1 MATTAASPATSNPFA
16 LDRYVV
22 RRKVLALFAPQ
33 FHIYD
38 EMERMVGYVKQK
50 AFKLKEDIRLYTDES
65 MTQELLLIKARSIID
80 FSAAYDVT
88 DPQTQQKV
96 GALKRKGLKS
106 IIRDEWLILDA
117 ADREIGVLQE
127 DSSALALFR
136 RLIDLGSLI
145 PQSFT
150 FSMDGQPIGEAKQNF
165 NPFVRKLN
173 VDMTRDPGRK
183 LDRRLVAAAVVLLLA
198 IEGRQG

>member
-1 MATTAASPATSNPFA
+1 MAAASSSAPSVFNHDVFHARA
-16 LDRYVV
+16 
-22 RRKVLALFAPQ
+22 KVFDISPK
-33 FHIYD
+33 FMFYD
-38 EMERMVGYVKQK
+38 SQGTQIGFLKQK
-50 AFKLKEDIRLYTDES
+50 LFKLKEDIRLYTDES

-88 DPQTQQKV
+88 DPRTQQKV
-96 GALKRKGLKS
+96 GTLKRKGMKS

-117 ADREIGVLQE
+117 ADREIGLLQE

>member
-1 MATTAASPATSNPFA
+1 MSAASSSTPTVFNHDVFHARA
-16 LDRYVV
+16 
-22 RRKVLALFAPQ
+22 KVFDIAPK
-33 FHIYD
+33 FMFYD
-38 EMERMVGYVKQK
+38 PQGTQIGFLKQK
-50 AFKLKEDIRLYTDES
+50 LFKLKEDIRLYTDES

-96 GALKRKGLKS
+96 GALKRKGMKS

-117 ADREIGVLQE
+117 ADREIGLLQE

>member
-1 MATTAASPATSNPFA
+1 MAAASASTASVFSHDVFHA
-16 LDRYVV
+16 RA
-22 RRKVLALFAPQ
+22 KVFDISPKFMFYDPQ
-33 FHIYD
+33 GTQIGFL
-38 EMERMVGYVKQK
+38 KQK
-50 AFKLKEDIRLYTDES
+50 LFKLKEDIRLYTDES
-65 MTQELLLIKARSIID
+65 MTRELLLIKARSIID

-88 DPQTQQKV
+88 DAQTQQKV

-117 ADREIGVLQE
+117 ADQEIGLIQE
-127 DSSALALFR
+127 DSSALGLLR
-136 RLIDLGSLI
+136 RLGDLGALI

-150 FSMDGQPIGEAKQNF
+150 FSMGGQPIGEAKQNF